1 VSWSDD
7 RRPFKPAWWLPGGHA
22 QTLAGKLLRPRL
34 EIPLERERLE
44 TPDGDFLDIEW
55 TEDPGPGAPLCIVL
69 HGLEGNAK
77 RPYAMLLYQALAR
90 HGIRA
95 IGLHFRSCSGEP
107 NRLPRMYHS
116 GETGDLGWLTD
127 RILSRYPSRSLSG
140 AGFSLGGNVLLKH
153 LGELGD
159 SGSTRFK
166 VAATL
171 SVPFDLSAGA
181 DALERSWIARNV
193 YTRYFIR
200 SLRGK
205 ASAKAKLLAD
215 AIDLEALDQAR
226 SLREFDD
233 LATAPLHGF
242 RDAEDYYAKSSS
254 NGFLASIRVET
265 LLLHSLDDPFLPVR
279 ALPVVEVAGNRHLRA
294 AFTPRGGHVGF
305 VEGALPWRP
314 RFWAEQEMAD
324 FIASRIRIAESP
336 TNESIPPTR
345 NPTEKL
351 R

>member
-1 VSWSDD
+1 MNWSDD

-34 EIPLERERLE
+34 DIPLERERLE

-55 TEDPGPGAPLCIVL
+55 AEDPGPEAPLCIVL
-69 HGLEGNAK
+69 HGLEGNAR

-90 HGIRA
+90 NGIRA

-107 NRLPRMYHS
+107 NRLPRFYHS
-116 GETGDLGWLTD
+116 GETGDLGWVTD
-127 RILSRYPSRSLSG
+127 LIVSRNPGRTLSA

-159 SGSTRFK
+159 SGPARFR

-181 DALERSWIARNV
+181 DAMDRSWIARNV
-193 YTRYFIR
+193 YTRYFVR
-200 SLRGK
+200 SLLGK
-205 ASAKAKLLAD
+205 AAAKAQVLGDL
-215 AIDLEALDQAR
+215 IDLDALGEVR
-226 SLREFDD
+226 SLREFDE

-242 RDAEDYYAKSSS
+242 LDAEDYYAKASS
-254 NGFLASIRVET
+254 NGFLSSIRVDT
-265 LLLHSLDDPFLPVR
+265 LLLHSLDDPFLPVG
-279 ALPVVEVAGNRHLRA
+279 ALPVLEVARNRHLQA
-294 AFTPRGGHVGF
+294 AFTPEGGHVGF

-324 FIASRIRIAESP
+324 FIASRTRIA
-336 TNESIPPTR
+336 
-345 NPTEKL
+345 
-351 R
+351 